1 MLGYYI
7 IIRKITD
14 NIIKNF
20 NHLNI
25 ILYKKTQ
32 SCLGLAFQSKCP
44 RKTS

>member
-7 IIRKITD
+7 IIRKKTD

-25 ILYKKTQ
+25 ILWNLFKISFYIK
-32 SCLGLAFQSKCP
+32 
-44 RKTS
+44 